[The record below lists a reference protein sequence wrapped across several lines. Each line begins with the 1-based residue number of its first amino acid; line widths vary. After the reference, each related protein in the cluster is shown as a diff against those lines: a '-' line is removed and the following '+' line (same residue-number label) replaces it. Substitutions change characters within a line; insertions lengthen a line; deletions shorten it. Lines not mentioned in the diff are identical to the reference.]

1 MNLKLRLQNRVTLTA
16 LILALIAL
24 VYQVLA
30 LFNVT
35 PEISQDEIVKI
46 AGMIINI
53 AVMLGIVVDPT
64 TNGVRDS
71 QRAMEYKEPR
81 KDEVE

>member
-64 TNGVRDS
+64 TGGVRDS